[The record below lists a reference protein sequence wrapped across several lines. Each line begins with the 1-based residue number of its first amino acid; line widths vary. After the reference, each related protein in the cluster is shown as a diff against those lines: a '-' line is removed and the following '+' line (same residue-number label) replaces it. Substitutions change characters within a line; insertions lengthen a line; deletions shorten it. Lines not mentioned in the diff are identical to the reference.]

1 MKKYRP
7 KLSTEIKRQ
16 PKYRDVKKGW
26 KTVWGL
32 SMTRNEINRNK
43 TGFLGF
49 STPKLESRGL
59 LYRRLKRWIK
69 NKSMKIQT

>member
-49 STPKLESRGL
+49 STRRGP
-59 LYRRLKRWIK
+59 RP
-69 NKSMKIQT
+69 S